1 MRILTYKRT
10 HTGDPEANGVFGIND
25 CMGRVRSLA
34 YDAVIGIGGIGAEPR
49 GFKIDGKIT
58 WVGVYPTKSLDEGI
72 APKVTFQRFILFD
85 ANGPQLHSLALSL
98 AKRMY
103 QDKARYLLSGYSDSE
118 QAEAEQIVKW
128 AMEAIAGINGNQ
140 DKVQRG
146 VRMRCVCKRPRENKH
161 E

>member
-10 HTGDPEANGVFGIND
+10 HTGDPDANGVFGIND
-25 CMGRVRSLA
+25 CMGRVRSFA

-49 GFKIDGKIT
+49 GIEINGKIT
-58 WVGVYPTKSLDEGI
+58 WVGVYPTKSLDEWI

-85 ANGPQLHSLALSL
+85 ANGPQLHSLAPSL

-103 QDKARYLLSGYSDSE
+103 QGKARYLLSGYSDSE
-118 QAEAEQIVKW
+118 QAEAEQVVKW

-140 DKVQRG
+140 DKAHRG
-146 VRMRCVCKRPRENKH
+146 VRMRCVCKRPRANTH